1 MKLIFKEDSAEI
13 NELLGFVDA
22 DVEINKIR
30 SDLFTATNEVIE
42 LIGQQV
48 YDYVHGLYE
57 ANDDDEVKKF
67 LIYCVQYPIAVNAWR
82 MYVPSGDLAH
92 TNNGRKM
99 RNDDSTGEKSAFEW
113 MINRDNDALEKRYY
127 KALDTLLN
135 YLDQT
140 NPTIKEAVLDPAT
153 EAVKWKDTEAFQK
166 THKLFVR
173 TTADFEESFA
183 IHSRLLLLKLQ
194 PGLNICERD
203 EILPRIGKERFLL
216 LKDSVKNSEAP
227 EDEKL
232 LSLVKEACVYS
243 ALSWGL
249 RRLRVLLLPE
259 GVLQRYSGERVNSIN
274 TKAPEK
280 LEAELAAQSFAA
292 DAEKVL
298 KAIES
303 YIKPAP
309 TEEEIK
315 EGKIFPDACFNDD
328 DNFLST

>member
-13 NELLGFVDA
+13 SELLGFVDA

-30 SDLFTATNEVIE
+30 SDLYTATNEIVS
-42 LIGQQV
+42 LIGQEV
-48 YDYVHGLYE
+48 YDYVQGLYVAE
-57 ANDDDEVKKF
+57 DADNKF

-82 MYVPSGDLAH
+82 LYVPSGDLAH

-113 MINRDNDALEKRYY
+113 MINRDNDAMEKRYY
-127 KALDTLLN
+127 KALDTLLD
-135 YLDQT
+135 YLDKT
-140 NPTIKEAVLDPAT
+140 NLIIKPAVLDPAT
-153 EAVKWKDTEAFQK
+153 DAVKWKDTEAFQK

-194 PGLNICERD
+194 PGLHICERD
-203 EILPRIGKERFLL
+203 EILPRLGKERFDL
-216 LKDSVKNSEAP
+216 LKQSVKDPAAEG
-227 EDEKL
+227 DEQL
-232 LSLVKEACVYS
+232 IALIKEACVYS

-309 TEEEIK
+309 TEDEIK
-315 EGKIFPDACFNDD
+315 EGKIFPNSCFNED

>member
-1 MKLIFKEDSAEI
+1 MKLIFKEDSSEM
-13 NELLGFVDA
+13 NDLLGFVDA
-22 DVEINKIR
+22 DLEIKKIR
-30 SDLFTATNEVIE
+30 SELYTATSEIIAI
-42 LIGQQV
+42 IGQPV
-48 YDYVHGLYE
+48 YDYILDLYE
-57 ANDDDEVKKF
+57 AEPIAPETSF
-67 LIYCVQYPIAVNAWR
+67 LVYSLQYPIAVNAYR
-82 MYVPSGDLAH
+82 LFAPSGDLAH

-99 RNDDSTGEKSAFEW
+99 RNDESSEKSAFEW

-127 KALDTLLN
+127 KALDTLLD

-140 NPTIKEAVLDPAT
+140 NPTITAAVLEPPAA
-153 EAVKWKDTEAFQK
+153 AVKWKDTDAFQK

-173 TTADFEESFA
+173 TTADFEESFS

-194 PGLNICERD
+194 PGLNQCERD
-203 EILPRIGKERFLL
+203 EILPRIGQEKFIL
-216 LKDSVKNSEAP
+216 LKNLVKDPTAEI
-227 EDEKL
+227 DEKL

-259 GVLQRYSGERVNSIN
+259 GVLQRYSGERGGSSNN
-274 TKAPEK
+274 TKVPEK

-309 TEEEIK
+309 TPAEILAA
-315 EGKIFPDACFNDD
+315 KILPNTCFDEDD
-328 DNFLST
+328 QFIST